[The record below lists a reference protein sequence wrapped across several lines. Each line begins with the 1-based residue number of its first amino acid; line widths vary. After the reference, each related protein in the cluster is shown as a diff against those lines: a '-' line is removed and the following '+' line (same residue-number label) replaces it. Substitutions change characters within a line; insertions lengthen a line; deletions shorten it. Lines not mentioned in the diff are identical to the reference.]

1 MPVAPQSFEFRS
13 TPRLVVAQGGALRL
27 AEYLGGV
34 RRPLLVTDAGVRALA
49 DPVVQALRDAG
60 HEVAVF
66 DAVQAD
72 PPPAVVEAA
81 LALARRHRA
90 DAVIGLGGGSSLDSA
105 KLVALLAVNGQSLD
119 ETYGVNQARGPRL
132 PLALLP
138 TTAGTGSEV
147 TPIAIVTT
155 GAQRKQGIVS
165 PWLLPDLALLDAS
178 LLTGLPIAV
187 TAATGIDAMV
197 HAVEAFTSV
206 RLKNPLSDALAL
218 QALAL
223 LDRWL
228 PRAWS
233 QGEDLQAR
241 EQTLL
246 GACMAGM
253 AFANA
258 PVAAVHALAYPL
270 GARFH
275 VPHGLSNALMLG
287 AVLRFNAPLAEPLY
301 AQLARAMGR
310 ATADH
315 DDAAACE
322 VFIGHLAGLGAQF
335 GLPTRLREVGVQPTD
350 LDRLADDAL
359 LQTRLLVNNPRPL
372 TRDDA
377 RRLYA
382 SAL

>member
-1 MPVAPQSFEFRS
+1 MFGK
-13 TPRLVVAQGGALRL
+13 LH
-27 AEYLGGV
+27 
-34 RRPLLVTDAGVRALA
+34 LLLLHF
-49 DPVVQALRDAG
+49 P
-60 HEVAVF
+60 
-66 DAVQAD
+66 
-72 PPPAVVEAA
+72 
-81 LALARRHRA
+81 
-90 DAVIGLGGGSSLDSA
+90 IGLLS
-105 KLVALLAVNGQSLD
+105 VAFL
-119 ETYGVNQARGPRL
+119 
-132 PLALLP
+132 
-138 TTAGTGSEV
+138 
-147 TPIAIVTT
+147 
-155 GAQRKQGIVS
+155 
-165 PWLLPDLALLDAS
+165 
-178 LLTGLPIAV
+178 
-187 TAATGIDAMV
+187 
-197 HAVEAFTSV
+197 
-206 RLKNPLSDALAL
+206 
-218 QALAL
+218 LAL

>member
-1 MPVAPQSFEFRS
+1 MAS
-13 TPRLVVAQGGALRL
+13 TRRAGPACRWPCCPPR
-27 AEYLGGV
+27 
-34 RRPLLVTDAGVRALA
+34 
-49 DPVVQALRDAG
+49 
-60 HEVAVF
+60 
-66 DAVQAD
+66 
-72 PPPAVVEAA
+72 
-81 LALARRHRA
+81 
-90 DAVIGLGGGSSLDSA
+90 
-105 KLVALLAVNGQSLD
+105 
-119 ETYGVNQARGPRL
+119 RGPGPRS
-132 PLALLP
+132 P
-138 TTAGTGSEV
+138 
-147 TPIAIVTT
+147 PIAIVTT
-155 GAQRKQGIVS
+155 GAQSKQGIVS

-287 AVLRFNAPLAEPLY
+287 AVLRFNAPQWPSRSTRSWRGPWAAPRLTTTTRRP
-301 AQLARAMGR
+301 ARSSSS
-310 ATADH
+310 
-315 DDAAACE
+315 
-322 VFIGHLAGLGAQF
+322 HLAGLGAQF

>member
-105 KLVALLAVNGQSLD
+105 KLVALLAANGQSLD
-119 ETYGVNQARGPRL
+119 QTYGVNQARGPRL

>member
-1 MPVAPQSFEFRS
+1 MPVAPPSFEFRS
-13 TPRLVVAQGGALRL
+13 TPRLLVAQGGALRL
-27 AEYLGGV
+27 AEYLGDV
-34 RRPLLVTDAGVRALA
+34 RRPLLVTDGGVRALA
-49 DPVVQALRDAG
+49 EPVVQALRAAG
-60 HEVAVF
+60 REVAVF
-66 DAVQAD
+66 DAVQSD

-105 KLVALLAVNGQSLD
+105 KLVALLAANGQSLD
-119 ETYGVNQARGPRL
+119 QTYGVNQAHGPRL

-155 GAQRKQGIVS
+155 GAQSKQGIVS

-178 LLTGLPIAV
+178 LLTGLPAAV

-275 VPHGLSNALMLG
+275 VPHGLSNALVLG
-287 AVLRFNAPLAEPLY
+287 AVLRFNAPVAEPLY
-301 AQLARAMGR
+301 AQLARAIGR

-322 VFIGHLAGLGAQF
+322 VFIEHLSGLGAQF

-377 RRLYA
+377 HRLYA